1 MILAID
7 PGKEKCG
14 LALLDPNAVV
24 LNKAVVSR
32 REIASYVVGYFAQYS
47 ISSLVVGKSP
57 SGKEIEKE
65 LSKLD
70 FKTNLVFIS
79 EKFSSLEAK
88 RRYWQENKPKGILR
102 LIPASLRVAPVPIDD
117 YAAVI
122 LGERYLKG

>member
-7 PGKEKCG
+7 PGKKKCG
-14 LALLDPNAVV
+14 LAILDPDAAV
-24 LNKAVVSR
+24 LSKTVVSR
-32 REIASYVVGYFAQYS
+32 REIASYVIGCFAQYR
-47 ISSLVVGKSP
+47 ISSVVVGKSS

-65 LSKLD
+65 LSRLD

-79 EKFSSLEAK
+79 EKFSSLEARK
-88 RRYWQENKPKGILR
+88 RYWQENKPKGILR
-102 LIPASLRVAPVPIDD
+102 LIPASMRMLPVPIDD